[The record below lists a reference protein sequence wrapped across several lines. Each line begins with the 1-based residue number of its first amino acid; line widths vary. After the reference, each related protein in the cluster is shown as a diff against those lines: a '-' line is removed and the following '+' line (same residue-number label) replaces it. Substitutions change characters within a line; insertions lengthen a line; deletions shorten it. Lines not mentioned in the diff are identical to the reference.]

1 MFATGSNDKKI
12 RIWDVKTG
20 SLKSTLTGCLQA
32 VMCVSFNA
40 TDELLLG
47 ASNDNAARLWHLGTG
62 RPRVSL
68 FFPGTCFLF
77 IIRLLYVLI
86 VYFLSTHLAYS
97 DGPHWKSIL
106 RTIQPG
112 FEQGCFRKS

>member
-12 RIWDVKTG
+12 KIWDVKTG
-20 SLKSTLTGCLQA
+20 SLKSTLTGCLQS

-62 RPRVSL
+62 RPRVSFLPWHML
-68 FFPGTCFLF
+68 FFFFFGTYTFSSSS
-77 IIRLLYVLI
+77 RYYV
-86 VYFLSTHLAYS
+86 Y
-97 DGPHWKSIL
+97 
-106 RTIQPG
+106 
-112 FEQGCFRKS
+112 

>member
-1 MFATGSNDKKI
+1 MAATGSNDKKI
-12 RIWDVKTG
+12 RIWDIKTG
-20 SLKSTLTGCLQA
+20 SLKSTLTGCLQS

-68 FFPGTCFLF
+68 FFSACLAVF
-77 IIRLLYVLI
+77 
-86 VYFLSTHLAYS
+86 YFLVIAVVIGEIFISC
-97 DGPHWKSIL
+97 IL
-106 RTIQPG
+106 
-112 FEQGCFRKS
+112 SY